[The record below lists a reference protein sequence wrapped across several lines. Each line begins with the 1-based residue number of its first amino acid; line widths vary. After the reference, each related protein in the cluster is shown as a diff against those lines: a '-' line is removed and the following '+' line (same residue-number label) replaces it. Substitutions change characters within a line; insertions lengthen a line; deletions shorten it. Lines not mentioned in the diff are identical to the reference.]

1 MFDVITFGSAT
12 QDIFLRLNKKKAIND
27 KKFVTGK
34 GVCFDL
40 GLKID
45 CDEFH
50 SYSGGGGT
58 NSATTFA
65 KQGLKTAYCGAIG
78 NDFVGKEIVRELNDR
93 GVVADFIIE
102 KENSTNHSVV
112 LSLMK
117 EDRTIFVYR
126 GASEFLIKED
136 IPWDKM
142 DSKWFYVAPMPCEI
156 SKDVIS
162 FAKNKGIKIAFNP
175 GIAQLSL
182 PRKILTEILNK
193 IDILLLNQ
201 EEASYLTKIPFA
213 KEKEI
218 FKKID
223 EMCPGIAIMTKGA
236 KGVVASNGEYFYSA
250 KALKIKVADKTGAGD
265 SFGAGFVSGFIK
277 SSEDIE
283 YALQLGVANSMAC
296 LQKWGAKNGLL
307 SENDNWEK
315 VKIYK
320 KRL

>member
-1 MFDVITFGSAT
+1 MFDAISFGSAT
-12 QDIFLRLNKKKAIND
+12 QDIFLRLNKKRATND

-58 NSATTFA
+58 NSATIFA

-78 NDFVGKEIVRELNDR
+78 NDFIGKEIIKELNDR
-93 GVVADFIIE
+93 GVVDFIVE
-102 KENSTNHSVV
+102 KEKPTNHSIV
-112 LSLMK
+112 LSLAK

-136 IPWDKM
+136 IPWDKI

-156 SKDVIS
+156 SKDIIN
-162 FAKNKGIKIAFNP
+162 FAKSKSIKIAFNP
-175 GIAQLSL
+175 GISQLSP
-182 PRKILTEILNK
+182 PRKILSEILNK

-201 EEASYLTKIPFA
+201 EEASYLTKTPFI
-213 KEKEI
+213 KEQEI

-223 EMCPGIAIMTKGA
+223 EMCPGIALMTKGD

-250 KALKIKVADKTGAGD
+250 KALKTKVVDKTGAGD

-277 SSEDIE
+277 SNGNIE
-283 YALQLGVANSMAC
+283 YSMQLGTANSTAC

-307 SENDNWEK
+307 GENDSWEK
-315 VKIYK
+315 VKVK
-320 KRL
+320 KIKL